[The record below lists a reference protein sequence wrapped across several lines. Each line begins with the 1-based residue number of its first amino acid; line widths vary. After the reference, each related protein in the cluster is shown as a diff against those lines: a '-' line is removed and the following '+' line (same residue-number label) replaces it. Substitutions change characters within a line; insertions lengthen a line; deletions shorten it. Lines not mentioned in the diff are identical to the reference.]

1 VTPFDVLKTRLQTVQ
16 PDPFKTAPPP
26 TPSADCCQTSL
37 LTPRRA
43 PPGKKNPFTCF
54 TSVDEFP
61 VSRRGARAKFS
72 SLTATLPAS
81 APSGCSFPSKWAGIW
96 GEAVT
101 LEEALK
107 RIKNGGG
114 SLSTVV
120 LPRQK
125 AGFWSE
131 VATIRTEVGVR
142 GLWKGVGTTL

>member
-26 TPSADCCQTSL
+26 VPSADCCQTSL

-54 TSVDEFP
+54 SSVDEFP
-61 VSRRGARAKFS
+61 ASRYPRAKFS
-72 SLTATLPAS
+72 SLTALPAP

-107 RIKNGGG
+107 RIKSGGG
-114 SLSTVV
+114 NIYSTLV
-120 LPRQK
+120 LPRDK

-131 VATIRTEVGVR
+131 VAAIRSDVGVR